1 MKDEEMEGEME
12 SMKRKTDSWKKT
24 SEFKKLKHKSYRID
38 TIFFLFNFQHK
49 HELRNVDVM

>member
-12 SMKRKTDSWKKT
+12 SMKRKMDSWKKT

-49 HELRNVDVM
+49 HELRT